1 MQDESFFPT
10 FSEKKSL
17 SLLRPKETRFEELQ
31 LSYLCY
37 FWYLFFFWPPVLS
50 FLLSLL
56 HQKFPVPLQ
65 LLLMSACNSY
75 VLQIFLWSYSPC
87 LCSPCSERPRLIK
100 GRLSFLLKW
109 LRPKIEHILFK
120 SKSDYVFPSI
130 KNPCQYAWTK
140 LIQKDTFT
148 PMFIAALFTIAK
160 TRRQPNVH
168 QQTNG

>member
-1 MQDESFFPT
+1 MC
-10 FSEKKSL
+10 
-17 SLLRPKETRFEELQ
+17 LLDRK
-31 LSYLCY
+31 LCY
-37 FWYLFFFWPPVLS
+37 FFLS
-50 FLLSLL
+50 LFLLVPCAEFFAFSASPEVPCASSASTDVRVQLACSSDFSLEL
-56 HQKFPVPLQ
+56 FSL
-65 LLLMSACNSY
+65 
-75 VLQIFLWSYSPC
+75 